1 MTSPVSHMSKDSSL
15 RNTYVAMDTNSFLL
29 FKPALYSTTLLI
41 NFKSSMNL
49 FISQNSYCN
58 TIGQSYFI
66 KALLPTWHAHF
77 YD

>member
-1 MTSPVSHMSKDSSL
+1 MTSPVSHVSKDSSL

-41 NFKSSMNL
+41 SSMNL

-58 TIGQSYFI
+58 TVGQSCSI